1 MIFCQ
6 DNVFLLKN
14 KEISY
19 LFRIGKYGH
28 PEHLHF
34 GAPVELSDAEALA
47 CRPGLGWGCSVLLED
62 KDSQSCLDDKALEWS
77 GSGRGDYRESP
88 LETGFSTDLRY
99 VNHRILNGIVPM
111 EGGLPQATGD

>member
-19 LFRIGKYGH
+19 LFRIGKYRH

-62 KDSQSCLDDKALEWS
+62 KDSQSCLDFWNHSCSSLVWLTTRSISTFIPRLWAPSRTCRNASMPPNS
-77 GSGRGDYRESP
+77 GEMS
-88 LETGFSTDLRY
+88 
-99 VNHRILNGIVPM
+99 M
-111 EGGLPQATGD
+111 